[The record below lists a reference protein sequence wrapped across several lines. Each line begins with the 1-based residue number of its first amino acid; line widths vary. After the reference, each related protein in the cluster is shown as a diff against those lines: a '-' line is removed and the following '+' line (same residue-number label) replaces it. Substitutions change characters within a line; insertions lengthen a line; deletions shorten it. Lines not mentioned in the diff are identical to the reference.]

1 MTRLLQR
8 LRYLLR
14 RDRYERELDDEL
26 QFHLEMKRRE
36 LESRGLDRAAATLAA
51 RRSLGNLPLTRDH
64 VRDVWIAPWLQS
76 VARELRHAL
85 RELRRS
91 KRFTVFAGLTL
102 AVGMGAAA
110 AVFAVLD
117 VIVLRPL
124 PYAEPDGLM
133 AFRSVDQRDDRPSQ
147 LSYPNFVD
155 FRERNRVFDHL
166 VSYRDAQFTLGE
178 SVPPAPVAAQVV
190 SWDLFPLLGIQPA
203 LGRGFRPEEEQP
215 GTHVAILSHGL
226 WTSQFGGDERILG
239 EPISLDGIPFTV
251 VGVTPEG
258 FQFPLD
264 VPAADLWITLAEDV
278 EARHQRGARV
288 LDAIGRLRPGISA
301 ERARA
306 EMDAVAGALA
316 EEHPDSNGSI
326 ARTSIGPEAERVA
339 GRGRTIVFGLLAAVV
354 LVLLIA
360 CGNVAS
366 LLLARSTERA
376 RDFGLRMALGASR
389 LSLTRQLMIESVTL
403 ALLGSAGGVLVA
415 TGALNLIVPLA
426 ADRLPRLADAVI
438 DSRVLAFSAVLV
450 VMTSVLFGL
459 APALRAA
466 SADPA
471 GAVREGARTVT
482 LGRDRFRSVL
492 VAGQVALALMLLV
505 GANLLMS
512 GLVALTRT
520 DPGFRPDHLVA
531 FDITTA
537 EPYTDEQEVAL
548 SDRVLG
554 QMAAVPGVS
563 AAAAGSPLPLQ
574 GHVMRLAFDIETRPM
589 AASARPRSDT
599 AIVTPGYFAAM
610 GIPLLAGRDFNAGDD
625 AGTAP
630 VLVVNR
636 AFQRRFFPGEEII
649 GKRIRP
655 GAGLDPVM
663 REIVGVVD
671 DARQAVAGTDADPIY
686 YFPYKQLPWRI
697 GTIVL
702 RTSVPPLSTVPAVR
716 EALGALN
723 QNLTMQR
730 LRTGEQLAAA
740 VIAPARFLTAL
751 MGTFAGV
758 AMLLTVAGLYGVLS
772 YMVASRRHELGVRMA
787 LGAGRAATVRI
798 VSRRAALLVL
808 PGVIAGAAG
817 SFLLGRLLGS
827 MVFGVPAD
835 LAMVVAG
842 AGSAMAVTGL
852 AAAVVPAARA
862 ASIHPVQVLRAE

>member
-1 MTRLLQR
+1 MTRLLRR
-8 LRYLLR
+8 LRYLIE
-14 RDRYERELDDEL
+14 RDRCERELDDEL

-36 LESRGLDRAAATLAA
+36 LASRGLDRAAATLAA
-51 RRSLGNLPLTRDH
+51 RRSLGNLLLTRDH

-91 KRFTVFAGLTL
+91 RRFTVFAGLTL

-124 PYAEPDGLM
+124 PYAEPEGLM
-133 AFRSVDQRDDRPSQ
+133 AFRSVDQRDERPSQ
-147 LSYPNFVD
+147 LSYPNFID
-155 FRERNRVFDHL
+155 SRERNRVFDHL
-166 VSYRDAQFTLGE
+166 VSYRDARFTLGE
-178 SVPPAPVAAQVV
+178 SVPPVPVAGQIV

-203 LGRGFRPEEEQP
+203 LGRGFRP
-215 GTHVAILSHGL
+215 G
-226 WTSQFGGDERILG
+226 
-239 EPISLDGIPFTV
+239 
-251 VGVTPEG
+251 
-258 FQFPLD
+258 
-264 VPAADLWITLAEDV
+264 
-278 EARHQRGARV
+278 
-288 LDAIGRLRPGISA
+288 
-301 ERARA
+301 
-306 EMDAVAGALA
+306 
-316 EEHPDSNGSI
+316 
-326 ARTSIGPEAERVA
+326 
-339 GRGRTIVFGLLAAVV
+339 
-354 LVLLIA
+354 
-360 CGNVAS
+360 
-366 LLLARSTERA
+366 
-376 RDFGLRMALGASR
+376 
-389 LSLTRQLMIESVTL
+389 
-403 ALLGSAGGVLVA
+403 
-415 TGALNLIVPLA
+415 
-426 ADRLPRLADAVI
+426 DRLPRLADAVI

-450 VMTSVLFGL
+450 VLTSVLFGL

-466 SADPA
+466 STDPA
-471 GAVREGARTVT
+471 GAVREVARSVT

-492 VAGQVALALMLLV
+492 VVGQVALALMLLV

-512 GLVALTRT
+512 GLLALTRT

-537 EPYTDEQEVAL
+537 EPYTIEQEVAL

-554 QMAAVPGVS
+554 RMAAVPGVS

-589 AASARPRSDT
+589 AASARPRSDA

-636 AFQRRFFPGEEII
+636 AFQRRFFPGEEVV

-663 REIVGVVD
+663 REIVGVVG
-671 DARQAVAGTDADPIY
+671 DARQTVAGTDADPIY
-686 YFPYKQLPWRI
+686 YFPYEQLPWRI

-716 EALGALN
+716 QALGALN
-723 QNLTMQR
+723 QNVTMQR

-740 VIAPARFLTAL
+740 VVAPARFLTVL

-758 AMLLTVAGLYGVLS
+758 ALLLTVAGLYGVLS
-772 YMVASRRHELGVRMA
+772 YMVARRRHELGVRIA
-787 LGAGRAATVRI
+787 LGAGRTAAVRI
-798 VSRRAALLVL
+798 VSRRAVLLVL
-808 PGVIAGAAG
+808 PGVIVGAAG

-835 LAMVVAG
+835 LGMVVAG

>member
-1 MTRLLQR
+1 
-8 LRYLLR
+8 
-14 RDRYERELDDEL
+14 
-26 QFHLEMKRRE
+26 
-36 LESRGLDRAAATLAA
+36 
-51 RRSLGNLPLTRDH
+51 
-64 VRDVWIAPWLQS
+64 
-76 VARELRHAL
+76 
-85 RELRRS
+85 
-91 KRFTVFAGLTL
+91 
-102 AVGMGAAA
+102 
-110 AVFAVLD
+110 
-117 VIVLRPL
+117 
-124 PYAEPDGLM
+124 M
-133 AFRSVDQRDDRPSQ
+133 A
-147 LSYPNFVD
+147 
-155 FRERNRVFDHL
+155 
-166 VSYRDAQFTLGE
+166 
-178 SVPPAPVAAQVV
+178 
-190 SWDLFPLLGIQPA
+190 
-203 LGRGFRPEEEQP
+203 
-215 GTHVAILSHGL
+215 
-226 WTSQFGGDERILG
+226 
-239 EPISLDGIPFTV
+239 
-251 VGVTPEG
+251 PEG

-264 VPAADLWITLAEDV
+264 VPVVDLWVTLAEDV
-278 EARHQRGARV
+278 EARHQRGARM
-288 LDAIGRLRPGISA
+288 LDVIGRLRPGISV

-306 EMDAVAGALA
+306 EMDAVAVALA
-316 EEHPDSNGSI
+316 EEYPDSNGSI

-376 RDFGLRMALGASR
+376 RDFALRMALGASR

-403 ALLGSAGGVLVA
+403 ALLGSGGGVLVA

-426 ADRLPRLADAVI
+426 GDRLPRLADAVI
-438 DSRVLAFSAVLV
+438 DSRVLAFSAALV
-450 VMTSVLFGL
+450 VLTSVLFGL

-466 SADPA
+466 STDPA
-471 GAVREGARTVT
+471 GAVREVARSVT

-492 VAGQVALALMLLV
+492 VVGQVALALMLLV

-512 GLVALTRT
+512 GLLALTRT

-537 EPYTDEQEVAL
+537 EPYTIEQEVAL
-548 SDRVLG
+548 SDRVLA
-554 QMAAVPGVS
+554 QMAAVPGVN

-574 GHVMRLAFDIETRPM
+574 GHVMRLAFDIETRPV
-589 AASARPRSDT
+589 AASARPRSDA

-625 AGTAP
+625 AGAAS

-636 AFQRRFFPGEEII
+636 AFQRRFFPGEEVI

-663 REIVGVVD
+663 REIVGVVG

-723 QNLTMQR
+723 RNVTMQR

-740 VIAPARFLTAL
+740 VVAPARFLTVL

-758 AMLLTVAGLYGVLS
+758 ALLLTVAGLYGVLS
-772 YMVASRRHELGVRMA
+772 YMVARRRHELGVRIA
-787 LGAGRAATVRI
+787 LGAGRTAAVRI
-798 VSRRAALLVL
+798 VSRRAAQLVL
-808 PGVIAGAAG
+808 PGVIVGAAG
-817 SFLLGRLLGS
+817 SFLLGRLLGG

-835 LAMVVAG
+835 LGMVVAG

-862 ASIHPVQVLRAE
+862 ASIPPVQVLRAE